1 MKKIHNKW
9 LIVLLALAMVLTVAS
24 SASAA
29 APDSIKTG
37 FYVYDASKVGQEYTY
52 YSLSYI
58 LDPAT
63 SMIF

>member
-37 FYVYDASKVGQEYTY
+37 FYVYDASKVGGF
-52 YSLSYI
+52 LLFIVHI
-58 LDPAT
+58 L
-63 SMIF
+63 IRQFQRF